1 MKLKRKLLDAV
12 KESCPTFNEETDWFI
27 IEFEG
32 AGDNFDSFH
41 SFEIGS
47 GDWPQTDRKVEG
59 QFDTD
64 LHNGLLYDIL
74 KASGAEHNWNNAGT
88 IGRIEYSIT
97 NPCALEVTTSL
108 TFEDYGTIEDSDDDE
123 DNN

>member
-12 KESCPTFNEETDWFI
+12 KESCPTFDETKDRFI

-41 SFEIGS
+41 SFDI
-47 GDWPQTDRKVEG
+47 RKKNGNPIKGE
-59 QFDTD
+59 FDTE

-108 TFEDYGTIEDSDDDE
+108 TFEDYGTVEDE
-123 DNN
+123 DEESDEE